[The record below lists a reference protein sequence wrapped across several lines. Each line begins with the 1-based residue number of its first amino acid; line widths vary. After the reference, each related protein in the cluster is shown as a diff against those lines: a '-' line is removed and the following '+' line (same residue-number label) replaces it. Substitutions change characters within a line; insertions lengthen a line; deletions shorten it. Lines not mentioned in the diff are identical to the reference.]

1 MYHPTTRLL
10 TILELLQTHRHM
22 SGEELASRLEVE
34 TRSVRR
40 YILMLQELG
49 MPIEGARG
57 PGGGYRLRPGFQLPP
72 LLFTEEEAT
81 ALVLG
86 LLGTPWLE
94 IEFSAVAVEGALA
107 KVSRVLP
114 LGRRERLQA
123 ISASLLLSSQRH
135 EGKPDVSLLIRF
147 SEAIQQHRRVAIE
160 YCSHHNQVTQRQI
173 EPYSIA
179 GSKGHWYVVGYCT
192 LRQEYRL
199 FRLDRMQSAELLPDI
214 FSPATDFDYRAY
226 VLERLATIPAQWTIE
241 VEFQAELHIVKQK
254 IPLTHGNLTTTP
266 TGVLF
271 QSHHNHLPTMA
282 RYLMGLDLPFT
293 IHQPP
298 ELCDALAQLAE
309 EMVQIAR
316 TSSRYCIHT

>member
-10 TILELLQTHRHM
+10 TILELLQTHRQM
-22 SGEELASRLEVE
+22 SGEELAERLEVE

-49 MPIEGARG
+49 MPIEGTRG
-57 PGGGYRLRPGFQLPP
+57 PGGGYRLRPGFHLPP

-94 IEFSAVAVEGALA
+94 IEFSSAAVEGALA
-107 KVSRVLP
+107 KVARVLP
-114 LGRRERLQA
+114 MERRERLQA
-123 ISASLLLSSQRH
+123 VSAALLLSSQRY
-135 EGKPDVSLLIRF
+135 EGRPDVSLLIRL
-147 SEAIQQHRRVAIE
+147 SEAIQQHRRVVIE
-160 YCSHHNQVTQRQI
+160 YCSYKNQATQRQI

-179 GSKGHWYVVGYCT
+179 GSKGHWYVVGYCM

-199 FRLDRMQSAELLPDI
+199 FRLDRIQNAEVLPDT
-214 FSPATDFDYRAY
+214 FTPTTDFDCRAY
-226 VLERLATIPAQWTIE
+226 VIERLATIPARWIIE

-282 RYLMGLDLPFT
+282 RYLIGLDLPFV
-293 IHQPP
+293 IHNPP
-298 ELCDALAQLAE
+298 ELRDTLLQLAE
-309 EMVQIAR
+309 ELVQIAHNR
-316 TSSRYCIHT
+316 